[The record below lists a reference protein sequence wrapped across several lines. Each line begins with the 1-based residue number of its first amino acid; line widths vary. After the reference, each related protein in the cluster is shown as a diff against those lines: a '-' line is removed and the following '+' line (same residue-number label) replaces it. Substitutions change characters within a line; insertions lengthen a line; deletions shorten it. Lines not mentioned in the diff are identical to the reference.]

1 MKWPMAVSVVE
12 TGKTKT
18 GLEKESKKTSMSL
31 VKVMLFELSRSL
43 RQVARD

>member
-18 GLEKESKKTSMSL
+18 GLEKESKKNIDVTGKSH
-31 VKVMLFELSRSL
+31 
-43 RQVARD
+43 AI